1 MGTMNHLW
9 IILGGA
15 LRAFAWLL
23 MILLV
28 QQLRILG
35 LRQALRHCDA
45 GLQRQIE
52 QRATLDADRRA
63 LLSGL
68 RAERAH
74 VEQLRRR
81 ISLMEQSC
89 ET

>member
-1 MGTMNHLW
+1 MGTMTNLW
-9 IILGGA
+9 LMLGA
-15 LRAFAWLL
+15 AVVVFAWLL
-23 MILLV
+23 LVLVV

-45 GLQRQIE
+45 SLQRQAE
-52 QRATLDADRRA
+52 QRAALDADNRE

-81 ISLMEQSC
+81 ISLIEKS
-89 ET
+89 TDL